1 MMKTFS
7 AALLCA
13 ILGMSGT
20 AYSAEPGP
28 EPEMAAQ
35 DEQEP
40 FIPITDEMLLNP
52 DPKDWLM
59 HYRTFDFS
67 GYSPLDQINGSNVD
81 QLQLAWM
88 RAMDAGGQEIRPL
101 VYEGIMYVAHAGSD
115 HIQAWDA
122 TSGDLIW
129 DYKRELPGNILDY
142 RTAGARTRNLAMY
155 DDKVY
160 HLTRDTYLIALHAR
174 TGALVWETQISSL
187 EDGIAHSSGAVVVKG
202 KVLAG
207 RTCSM
212 RSGLRCFISA
222 HDALTGKEL
231 WRTHTTPAQGEPGSE
246 SWGDLPTEQR
256 VHVSPWGTPGSYDP
270 ELDLVYWGVAV
281 PGPYPRIIRRG
292 KWDVGDKTPCELYS
306 NSTLALDP
314 DTGEIKWY
322 YQHLPCDEWDADF
335 VQERT
340 LIDTVVD
347 PDPESV
353 RWINPKVLGK
363 KEKRKVVVTMGEP
376 GGLFVNDRETG
387 EFLWA
392 HPFPFNTTEKFVI
405 RDIDVNTGEVYIN
418 MNMVARKLGDTFTV
432 CGHNVKSWWSWSYSP
447 RTNLLY
453 IPFNHACLSQT
464 ANLGRADGVDPR
476 FTIPEP
482 GRPADAPAGEMRAID
497 MATGKEV
504 WRYEERSPNVGSAL
518 ATGGDLVFFGDL
530 NRRFR
535 AFDAKTGEVL
545 WETIVGSQISGYPIT
560 YSVGGRQYVAL
571 PVGGI
576 GRGRLKAYA
585 PELEAPLGSNMM
597 VVFTLPK

>member
-1 MMKTFS
+1 MMRTFS

-13 ILGMSGT
+13 ILGM
-20 AYSAEPGP
+20 PG
-28 EPEMAAQ
+28 MAAQ

-81 QLQLAWM
+81 RLQLAWM

-122 TSGDLIW
+122 T
-129 DYKRELPGNILDY
+129 
-142 RTAGARTRNLAMY
+142 
-155 DDKVY
+155 
-160 HLTRDTYLIALHAR
+160 
-174 TGALVWETQISSL
+174 
-187 EDGIAHSSGAVVVKG
+187 
-202 KVLAG
+202 
-207 RTCSM
+207 
-212 RSGLRCFISA
+212 
-222 HDALTGKEL
+222 
-231 WRTHTTPAQGEPGSE
+231 
-246 SWGDLPTEQR
+246 
-256 VHVSPWGTPGSYDP
+256 
-270 ELDLVYWGVAV
+270 
-281 PGPYPRIIRRG
+281 
-292 KWDVGDKTPCELYS
+292 
-306 NSTLALDP
+306 
-314 DTGEIKWY
+314 
-322 YQHLPCDEWDADF
+322 
-335 VQERT
+335 
-340 LIDTVVD
+340 
-347 PDPESV
+347 
-353 RWINPKVLGK
+353 
-363 KEKRKVVVTMGEP
+363 
-376 GGLFVNDRETG
+376 
-387 EFLWA
+387 
-392 HPFPFNTTEKFVI
+392 TEKFVI

-418 MNMVARKLGDTFTV
+418 MNMVARKLGDTFTI

-504 WRYEERSPNVGSAL
+504 WRYEERSPHVGSAL

-535 AFDAKTGEVL
+535 AFDAETGEVL

-585 PELEAPLGSNMM
+585 PELEAPLGSNMT